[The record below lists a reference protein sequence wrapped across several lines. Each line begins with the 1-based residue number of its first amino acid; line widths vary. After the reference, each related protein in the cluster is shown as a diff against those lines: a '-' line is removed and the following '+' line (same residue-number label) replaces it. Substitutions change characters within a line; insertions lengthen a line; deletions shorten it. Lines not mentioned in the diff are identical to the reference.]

1 MSRAQRTRR
10 GHVILRAGDSSLDCW
25 DGGAT
30 KDVVVD
36 RMRRQTED
44 IVRYYGELNRR
55 VSSAGMDGIPKLL
68 ELSTQLERA
77 VAEVASQELEWVG
90 AEIKRLLDQLVQMDS
105 QLQRLRELKMQLDG
119 APDSEDPTRKRSFT

>member
-1 MSRAQRTRR
+1 MEPCGRDRWDEWTAATDF
-10 GHVILRAGDSSLDCW
+10 LLDCGT
-25 DGGAT
+25 GGGT
-30 KDVVVD
+30 QDPVVD

-68 ELSTQLERA
+68 ELSTPVERA
-77 VAEVASQELEWVG
+77 GSEGASQELEWVA

-105 QLQRLRELKMQLDG
+105 NLQRLRELKMQLDG
-119 APDSEDPTRKRSFT
+119 APDSDDPTRKRSFA

>member
-1 MSRAQRTRR
+1 
-10 GHVILRAGDSSLDCW
+10 VL
-25 DGGAT
+25 
-30 KDVVVD
+30 D

-77 VAEVASQELEWVG
+77 VAEVASQEIEWVG

-119 APDSEDPTRKRSFT
+119 APDSEDPTRKRNFG